1 MERFEDIGSNDQISV
16 EHRHRYQIASQFVG
30 PDSRVLDLGCGLG
43 YGSRYLCRGVSYLG
57 IDISE
62 DAISY
67 CRQVSDVKNVTFEQF
82 NATSIP
88 LPDSSFDV
96 ITAFEMLEHVPD
108 PSTVVKEARRLLKP
122 DGLFLSST
130 PDRDTY
136 NSLLTEPNLFHVS
149 EMSLAEYVSCLE
161 DHFKFNKIMGQ
172 FFLQSSFALELG
184 ASIPNTWEDLSESE
198 RNPLLPIYLI
208 GVSSSQPINIRIGST
223 ILRSSF
229 SRNLGGEL
237 VAAMSHLRHLE
248 ALVERSETQLK

>member
-1 MERFEDIGSNDQISV
+1 MSQMERFEDIGSNDQISV

-136 NSLLTEPNLFHVS
+136 DSLLTEPNLFHVS

-172 FFLQSSFALELG
+172 FFYNLVLHWSLALQSQTLG
-184 ASIPNTWEDLSESE
+184 KTYPKASEIRCFRSTSLVCHH
-198 RNPLLPIYLI
+198 R
-208 GVSSSQPINIRIGST
+208 SQST
-223 ILRSSF
+223 SVLAPRS
-229 SRNLGGEL
+229 
-237 VAAMSHLRHLE
+237 
-248 ALVERSETQLK
+248 